1 MPARHYPLALAL
13 LSLPAVAQPP
23 GQLAPVQLA
32 PVTVSA
38 TRVATPAD
46 EVPAAISRR
55 EPDAAELGVNLSELL
70 DGVPGLLARDRQN
83 YAQDTQISLRGFGA
97 RSAFGIR
104 GLRLYL
110 DGIPAS
116 QPDGQGQ
123 ISHFPLAAADHVEV
137 LRGPFSAL
145 YGNSSGGVIQLFS
158 RDGGASP
165 EIQLDSA
172 YGSDGRQRWSASL
185 SGPLSP
191 EAGAG
196 DFSFAL
202 SRFETDGYRAHSAA
216 SRENLYGKLR
226 FELGEGRR
234 LSLLLSHFD
243 SPEALDPLGLT
254 RAQAQADP
262 RQAAPAALLFNSRKS
277 TAQDQ
282 LGAVLSQSLGAG
294 ELQLLAYAGQRAIT
308 QYLAVPVAAQAAPGS
323 AGGVVDLASDY
334 GGADLRYSRQTQWL
348 ARPLSLV
355 AGIGYDRLQQQRRG
369 YENFV
374 GADLGLRGAL
384 RRDEDNRADSL
395 DQYAQA
401 DWHFAPR
408 ASLLAGLRHSRVA
421 FNSEDHY
428 IAAGNG
434 DDSGGRAYR
443 ATTPVAGLRW
453 AARPWAQLY
462 AAYGTGFETPT
473 FAELAYRPDGQPGPN
488 LELRA
493 AKSRNAELGAKLSP
507 RAGWRSELALFETR
521 SRDEL
526 VVLTNSGGRSSYGN
540 AGRTRRRGAEWQ
552 LSGRLAADWQL
563 QLAGTGLEARVQDE
577 YRACT
582 GSPCTTAN
590 TTIAAGNRLPGVADQ
605 QWQARLD
612 WTPAPAWLGFVEAR
626 YLGSV
631 PVDDRNS
638 ESAPAAALFDL
649 GARYRRGGEH
659 GGWSASLRVENLLDR
674 ASIGSVIVN
683 DGNRRYYE
691 PAPGRSLLANL
702 SLEWR

>member
-1 MPARHYPLALAL
+1 MRRFYPAAALAL
-13 LSLPAVAQPP
+13 LALPAAAQS
-23 GQLAPVQLA
+23 PVQLA

-38 TRVATPAD
+38 TRIATPSD

-55 EPDAAELGVNLSELL
+55 EPGEAELGVNLSELL
-70 DGVPGLLARDRQN
+70 DGVPGLLARDRNN

-123 ISHFPLAAADHVEV
+123 VSHFPLAAADHVEV

-145 YGNSSGGVIQLFS
+145 YGNSSGGVIELFS

-165 EIQLDSA
+165 EIRLDSA
-172 YGSDGRQRWSASL
+172 YGSDGRQRWSMRL

-191 EAGAG
+191 KAAAG
-196 DFSFAL
+196 DFSLAL
-202 SRFETDGYRAHSAA
+202 SRFETEGYRAHSAA

-226 FELGEGRR
+226 FDLGEGRR

-254 RAQAQADP
+254 RAQMQADP
-262 RQAAPAALLFNSRKS
+262 AQAAPAALLFNTRKS

-282 LGAVLSQSLGAG
+282 LGAVLNQPLLGG

-334 GGADLRYSRQTQWL
+334 GGADLRYSRQTRWL

-355 AGIGYDRLQQQRRG
+355 AGLSYDRLQQQRRG
-369 YENFV
+369 YENFI

-384 RRDEDNRADSL
+384 RRDEDNRADSF
-395 DQYAQA
+395 DQYLQA

-408 ASLLAGLRHSRVA
+408 ASLLAGVRHSRVA
-421 FNSEDHY
+421 FRSQDHY
-428 IAAGNG
+428 FATGNG
-434 DDSGGRAYR
+434 DDSGSTAYS

-453 AARPWAQLY
+453 TARPWAQLY

-488 LELRA
+488 LGLRA

-552 LSGRLAADWQL
+552 LAGQLATDWQW
-563 QLAGTGLEARVQDE
+563 QLSGTWLEARVQE
-577 YRACT
+577 QYRACT
-582 GSPCTTAN
+582 GSPCTTPN
-590 TTIAAGNRLPGVADQ
+590 TLIAAGNRLPGVADQ

-612 WTPAPAWLGFVEAR
+612 WSPTPGWLGFVEAR
-626 YLGSV
+626 YLGAV

-638 ESAPAAALFDL
+638 DSAPAAALFDL
-649 GARYRRGGEH
+649 GARWRWQGEH
-659 GGWSASLRVENLLDR
+659 WSANASLRIENLLDR

-683 DGNRRYYE
+683 DGNGRYYE
-691 PAPGRSLLANL
+691 PAPGRGLLLNL
-702 SLEWR
+702 GLEFH